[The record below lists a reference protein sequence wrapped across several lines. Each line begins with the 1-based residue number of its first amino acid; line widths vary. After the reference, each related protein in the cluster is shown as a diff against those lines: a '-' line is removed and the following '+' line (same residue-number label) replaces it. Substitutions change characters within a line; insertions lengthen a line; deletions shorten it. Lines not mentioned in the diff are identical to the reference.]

1 MRAEEGGNRSNLG
14 CITQGQNG
22 KHFNIL
28 IPITE
33 EWEQEFIKR
42 NNIEL
47 CELYYEPYNFDRTG
61 CSFCPYS
68 KDLQEQ
74 LDRMKQLDKSTY
86 NQAQIIWKHVYEEY
100 RRIGYRLRKKKDYE
114 QISIFDILN
123 EE

>member
-22 KHFNIL
+22 KHFNLL

-61 CSFCPYS
+61 CLFCPYA
-68 KDLQEQ
+68 KDLQQQ
-74 LDRMKQLDKSTY
+74 LDRMKEYVITEIKNMNVAEFMDLSD
-86 NQAQIIWKHVYEEY
+86 VY
-100 RRIGYRLRKKKDYE
+100 
-114 QISIFDILN
+114 
-123 EE
+123 